1 MGSLNVAGHSG
12 KDFSVRSSSPDVV
25 LKIRT
30 VGDGLVAAYRAEG
43 NLAAIRKRKREYR
56 VGTTRSKLKRF
67 DLSLKILA
75 GFEINNIEGA
85 RQHSVITPT
94 VLSALWLALGSLVRL
109 FRNRRDKVCRTK
121 SKMRLA

>member
-1 MGSLNVAGHSG
+1 MGKPAGYG
-12 KDFSVRSSSPDVV
+12 FSIAGWVS
-25 LKIRT
+25 
-30 VGDGLVAAYRAEG
+30 EG

-94 VLSALWLALGSLVRL
+94 VFSALWLALVKGRSFASSVTAGTRSVERSQKCDWHETFFFERFQRL
-109 FRNRRDKVCRTK
+109 
-121 SKMRLA
+121 LAH

>member
-1 MGSLNVAGHSG
+1 MS
-12 KDFSVRSSSPDVV
+12 
-25 LKIRT
+25 
-30 VGDGLVAAYRAEG
+30 EG

-75 GFEINNIEGA
+75 DFEINNIAGA

-94 VLSALWLALGSLVRL
+94 VFSALWLALGSLVRL
-109 FRNRRDKVCRTK
+109 FRNRRGKVCRTK